1 MLEKTIWRDFCFD
14 SIEFWN
20 TDRNFNASFLVT
32 NTIITSWLLFSI
44 NISKKS
50 KGKAKGKSKT
60 IMKYVSKKNENL
72 WISICHVT
80 YQTSRSY
87 GQIKKIALQ
96 ISYRMY
102 LTLSWR
108 RPLSFASQINGLYDS
123 GLHHERVNSCIYY
136 LSIGSLSKD
145 SSSNKIILARLGSLF
160 YNNSWLNVFYSAK
173 KLKASNSK
181 K

>member
-1 MLEKTIWRDFCFD
+1 
-14 SIEFWN
+14 
-20 TDRNFNASFLVT
+20 
-32 NTIITSWLLFSI
+32 
-44 NISKKS
+44 
-50 KGKAKGKSKT
+50 
-60 IMKYVSKKNENL
+60 MKYVSKKNENL
-72 WISICHVT
+72 WIFICHVT

-102 LTLSWR
+102 LTLSWG
-108 RPLSFASQINGLYDS
+108 RPLSYRNQFIDLLHKSMDWFLYDS
-123 GLHHERVNSCIYY
+123 GLRHERVNSCIYY
-136 LSIGSLSKD
+136 SSIGSLSKD
-145 SSSNKIILARLGSLF
+145 SPSNKIILARLGSLF